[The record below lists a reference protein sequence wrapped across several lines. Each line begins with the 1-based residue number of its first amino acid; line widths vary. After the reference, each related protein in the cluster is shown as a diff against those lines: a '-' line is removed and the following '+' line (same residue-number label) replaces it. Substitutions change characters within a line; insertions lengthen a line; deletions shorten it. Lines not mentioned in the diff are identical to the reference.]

1 MKRFAEEYLENWLVR
16 KHRKPL
22 ILRGARQ
29 VGKSTLVRQF
39 ALKHK
44 LNLIEINLERNIY
57 LNDLFKSMDLNK
69 IILELEALTGKK
81 VKDEKSLIFLDEIQ
95 ATPFALPAL
104 RYFYEDI
111 PDIPVIA
118 AGSLLEFTLSN
129 HSFSMPVG
137 RIEYYHLYPMSFNEF
152 LFEIYPALLKYLINF
167 NIDIPIPETAH
178 NKLLQ
183 IQREYLFVG
192 GMPEAVLS
200 YKGNRSLTDVSNVH
214 RSIVDTFQDDFSKY
228 ATQKDLLL
236 LQKVFNYIPRS
247 LGKKIKYSNISR
259 ENRSQEIKAIIE
271 LLTKARICHKITHS
285 YASGIPLNADTNELA
300 YKLIFMDI
308 GLVNHICGI
317 DWLSITSMDSFRM
330 INEGGLAEQFIGQHL
345 IINKGLVKP
354 SLHYWIRES
363 KSSNAEIDYLIS
375 RGDWI
380 LPIEVKAGKSGS
392 LKSLHQ
398 FAHEKKPKISIRFDL
413 NQPGKQ
419 SIEHKIKIGEKYKK
433 VAFDLISLPLYLVEE
448 LPELIDKMRGTV

>member
-1 MKRFAEEYLENWLVR
+1 MQRLAEEYLEKWWV
-16 KHRKPL
+16 KQHRKPL

-39 ALKHK
+39 ALKHR
-44 LNLIEINLERNIY
+44 LNLIEVNLERNLY
-57 LNDLFKSMDLNK
+57 LNDLFKTMDIHM
-69 IILELEALTGKK
+69 IILELEALTGKRI
-81 VKDEKSLIFLDEIQ
+81 KDEKSLIFLDEIQ
-95 ATPFALPAL
+95 ATPLALPAL

-111 PDIPVIA
+111 PDIPLIA

-137 RIEYYHLYPMSFNEF
+137 RIEYYHLFPMSFKEF
-152 LFEIYPALLKYLINF
+152 LFEIYPELLQYINNF
-167 NIDIPIPETAH
+167 DIDTPIPEAAH

-183 IQREYLFVG
+183 IQREYLYVG

-200 YKGNRSLTDVSNVH
+200 YKENKSLTDVSNIH

-236 LQKVFNYIPRS
+236 LQKVFNFIPGA
-247 LGKKIKYSNISR
+247 LGNKIKYSNISR
-259 ENRSQEIKAIIE
+259 ENRSQDLKTKIE
-271 LLTKARICHKITHS
+271 LLTKARICHRITHS
-285 YASGIPLNADTNELA
+285 YASGIPLNADINELA

-308 GLVNHICGI
+308 GLANHICGI
-317 DWLSITSMDSFRM
+317 DWLTITSMDNLRL

-345 IINKGLVKP
+345 IINNGLVNP
-354 SLHYWIRES
+354 VLHYWIRES

-392 LKSLHQ
+392 LKSLQQ
-398 FAHEKKPKISIRFDL
+398 FVYEKRPKLCIRFDL
-413 NQPGKQ
+413 NKPGLQ
-419 SIEHKIKIGEKYKK
+419 RIEHQIATGGQYVIVE
-433 VAFDLISLPLYLVEE
+433 FNLLSLPLYLVEE
-448 LPELIDKMRGTV
+448 LPRLIDKIRV

>member
-1 MKRFAEEYLENWLVR
+1 MKRFAEEYLGNWLLKQR
-16 KHRKPL
+16 RKPL

-39 ALKHK
+39 ALEHK
-44 LNLIEINLERNIY
+44 LNLIEVNLERNIY
-57 LNDLFKSMDLNK
+57 LNDLFKSMDIHK

-81 VKDEKSLIFLDEIQ
+81 IKDRKSLIFLDEIQ

-104 RYFYEDI
+104 RYFYEDL

-118 AGSLLEFTLSN
+118 AGSLLEFTLSK

-152 LFEIYPALLKYLINF
+152 LSEIYPELMEYISNF

-183 IQREYLFVG
+183 VQREYLFVG

-200 YKGNRSLTDVSNVH
+200 YKENRSLTDVSNVH

-236 LQKVFNYIPRS
+236 LQKVFNYIPKS
-247 LGKKIKYSNISR
+247 LGRKIKYSNISR
-259 ENRSQEIKAIIE
+259 ENRSQDLKAIIE
-271 LLTKARICHKITHS
+271 LLTKAKICHRITHS

-308 GLVNHICGI
+308 GLANYICGI
-317 DWLSITSMDSFRM
+317 DWLFITNMDNLRM

-354 SLHYWIRES
+354 ALHYWIRES

-392 LKSLHQ
+392 LKSLQQ
-398 FAHEKKPKISIRFDL
+398 FAYEKKPKISIRFDL

-419 SIEHKIKIGEKYKK
+419 RVEHKIKIGKEYEK
-433 VAFDLISLPLYLVEE
+433 VAFNLISLPLYLVEE
-448 LPELIDKMRGTV
+448 LPELIDKMRSSV